1 MLNGVVVKVQARRTL
16 RTPVAEVNCELCL
29 QNLCDSGLS
38 RLVECDLN
46 MIICSFLQIL
56 FACAEALYAHGY
68 SNEACRLT
76 VELARDLLANPPDL
90 KVEQP
95 PTKVETV
102 LV

>member
-1 MLNGVVVKVQARRTL
+1 MT
-16 RTPVAEVNCELCL
+16 
-29 QNLCDSGLS
+29 
-38 RLVECDLN
+38 
-46 MIICSFLQIL
+46 ICSLLQIL

-68 SNEACRLT
+68 GNEACRLT

-95 PTKVETV
+95 PTKVERE

>member
-1 MLNGVVVKVQARRTL
+1 MT
-16 RTPVAEVNCELCL
+16 
-29 QNLCDSGLS
+29 
-38 RLVECDLN
+38 
-46 MIICSFLQIL
+46 ICSLLQIL

-95 PTKVETV
+95 PTKVERWQQPSAV
-102 LV
+102 LILVTLFLVILSKTFVSYFIVYATGNVSCFAVSG